1 MNTNIYSVVWLD
13 HLQAKIYQVNS
24 RDTDPM
30 YIHTNQTGQHLQH
43 KANGPGSGHKGIDAA
58 FFKRVASA
66 LEKSDSV
73 LITGPGTA
81 KNEFNNYLDKTHP
94 ALSGR
99 VRGLE
104 TLDHPSET
112 FLVSLARSFFKTNDP
127 TFKIVGSTK
136 H

>member
-1 MNTNIYSVVWLD
+1 MNTSVYSVVWLD

-24 RDTDPM
+24 PATDPL
-30 YIHTNQTGQHLQH
+30 YIHTNQSGQHLQH
-43 KANGPGSGHKGIDAA
+43 KANVPGSGHKGVDVE
-58 FFKRVASA
+58 FFKRIASA

-99 VRGLE
+99 VRGVE

-112 FLVSLARSFFKTNDP
+112 FLLSLARSFLKTHDP
-127 TFKIVGSTK
+127 AFQLATTK